1 MFNLDKAPRRP
12 HCDLPVLEGSL
23 QPGGGTDLLHG
34 LTVIGQGRMA
44 SNKKWEDSGY
54 SEGGGALGLPRDVV
68 DVQGQIGYIPDPEA
82 GNLPHR
88 RGVETERAL
97 MSLPP

>member
-1 MFNLDKAPRRP
+1 
-12 HCDLPVLEGSL
+12 
-23 QPGGGTDLLHG
+23 
-34 LTVIGQGRMA
+34 
-44 SNKKWEDSGY
+44 
-54 SEGGGALGLPRDVV
+54 V